1 MQTER
6 ESSLTQKEKLFLLTK
21 FVEDHP
27 EAEIQDFYKWLYYGE
42 FGMEES
48 SLIMT
53 GRQSIPELHVV
64 LSEIKKEEAESKES
78 ELIWEPMGL
87 AARFVKVYVT
97 KYFHMDCP
105 VKRLVNLL
113 ERSPAFR
120 GARMS
125 FKLDWNLLKE
135 TALELR
141 PELTRRD
148 FINFEERINFHQLP
162 AMPYTDGYAGK
173 NPFAYRV
180 VSQKLFFDYFPEF
193 EDNSVFHPFSGNE
206 SIIG

>member
-6 ESSLTQKEKLFLLTK
+6 ESILTNKEKLFLLTK

-53 GRQSIPELHVV
+53 GRQSIPELHIV
-64 LSEIKKEEAESKES
+64 LSEIKKEESETRES

-97 KYFHMDCP
+97 KYYHMDCP

-120 GARMS
+120 G
-125 FKLDWNLLKE
+125 
-135 TALELR
+135 
-141 PELTRRD
+141 
-148 FINFEERINFHQLP
+148 Q
-162 AMPYTDGYAGK
+162 G
-173 NPFAYRV
+173 
-180 VSQKLFFDYFPEF
+180 
-193 EDNSVFHPFSGNE
+193 
-206 SIIG
+206 

>member
-1 MQTER
+1 MQIEK
-6 ESSLTQKEKLFLLTK
+6 ESPLNQKEKLFILTK

-42 FGMEES
+42 FGVEENNAILS
-48 SLIMT
+48 GKQDS
-53 GRQSIPELHVV
+53 PELHII
-64 LSEIKKEEAESKES
+64 LAEIKKEEKNGSWS

-87 AARFVKVYVT
+87 SARFVKVYVT
-97 KYFHMDCP
+97 KYYKMDCP

-120 GARMS
+120 GARMT
-125 FKLDWNLLKE
+125 FKLDWNLVKE
-135 TALELR
+135 TVLELK

-162 AMPYTDGYAGK
+162 ALPFTDLFAEK
-173 NPFAYRV
+173 NPFHYRV
-180 VSQKLFFDYFPEF
+180 VSQKLFFTYFPEF
-193 EDNSVFHPFSGNE
+193 EDHSVFHPFSGNE